1 MHCLFVLYLFISN
14 LDLIPNSVYCLS
26 PPNPEM
32 FLLPWKVC
40 FWKEKNFVLFLAFI
54 EPRISQAQISECIQ
68 QISECTQLIGECT
81 NSLRSYWTCNFR
93 SYISLPTLQKSNKHI
108 LYIMTQSLQSI
119 QYYQRGRYLYAP
131 MQLVNASHRFLLP
144 AWRCFSFL
152 RDTHGN
158 PMHKLEVCPWGHPW
172 SMTVRSQWINLLLIP
187 EKDDSEMSFTNS
199 SEGPDG
205 FEFISQGQHENTF
218 LFWFSL
224 LPSLL
229 LCKPPPG
236 RPILKIQK
244 AFISDSASWEVSLRK
259 T

>member
-54 EPRISQAQISECIQ
+54 EPRISQAQISECTQ
-68 QISECTQLIGECT
+68 QISECTQLISECT

-119 QYYQRGRYLYAP
+119 Q
-131 MQLVNASHRFLLP
+131 VLP
-144 AWRCFSFL
+144 KRQI
-152 RDTHGN
+152 
-158 PMHKLEVCPWGHPW
+158 PVCPNAAGECLPQIFA
-172 SMTVRSQWINLLLIP
+172 SSLKVFLIP
-187 EKDDSEMSFTNS
+187 
-199 SEGPDG
+199 
-205 FEFISQGQHENTF
+205 
-218 LFWFSL
+218 
-224 LPSLL
+224 
-229 LCKPPPG
+229 
-236 RPILKIQK
+236 
-244 AFISDSASWEVSLRK
+244 
-259 T
+259 

>member
-1 MHCLFVLYLFISN
+1 MNAPIHWDPTEHVTLGLIFLSQHYKRVISTSCTLWHNPSN
-14 LDLIPNSVYCLS
+14 LS
-26 PPNPEM
+26 
-32 FLLPWKVC
+32 K
-40 FWKEKNFVLFLAFI
+40 
-54 EPRISQAQISECIQ
+54 
-68 QISECTQLIGECT
+68 
-81 NSLRSYWTCNFR
+81 
-93 SYISLPTLQKSNKHI
+93 
-108 LYIMTQSLQSI
+108 
-119 QYYQRGRYLYAP
+119 YYQRGRYLYAL

-144 AWRCFSFL
+144 AWRCFSFP

-187 EKDDSEMSFTNS
+187 EKDDSKMSFTNS

-236 RPILKIQK
+236 KPILKIQK